1 MFTLDINLS
10 WPHTAGTLSER
21 RSDIMGDNSPK
32 DKAKKNQRQAEKTK
46 KEGDA
51 AKAKEAAAAAT
62 KK

>member
-1 MFTLDINLS
+1 MFTLDINPS
-10 WPHTAGTLSER
+10 WPHTARTFSER

-46 KEGDA
+46 KEVDA
-51 AKAKEAAAAAT
+51 VKAKEAAAAAT